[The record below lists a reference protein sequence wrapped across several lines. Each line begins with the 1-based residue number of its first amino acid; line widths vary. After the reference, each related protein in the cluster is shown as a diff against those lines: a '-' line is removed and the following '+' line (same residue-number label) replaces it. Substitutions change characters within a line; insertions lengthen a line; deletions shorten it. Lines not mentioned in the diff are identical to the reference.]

1 MTSYETG
8 RVDFLTVFS
17 NFNTILE
24 YETSYHEQ
32 QAEYLKALT
41 SLEELVA
48 QPLDKLGTTTGLN
61 EGEKQP

>member
-1 MTSYETG
+1 L
-8 RVDFLTVFS
+8 VDFLTVFS

-24 YETSYHEQ
+24 YETSYYGQ

-48 QPLDKLGTTTGLN
+48 QPLDKLGIAADLN
-61 EGEKQP
+61 VKEKQP